1 MASWWY
7 VALSLEAQGLRVA
20 GLGGLFDLGNVPG
33 PAKSCVTGPTA
44 LIPLVW
50 RITAGRGG
58 KRKSEI
64 GKFCRSL
71 VDYCAKRTESVSL
84 ETSHRWGPLEPPPD
98 IASLLAPYVNYFK
111 IREGV
116 PADECF
122 GVLGFGSRWLFGS
135 IRTCRWNVSN
145 YSGHMLER
153 RVSEWEHTHSL

>member
-1 MASWWY
+1 M
-7 VALSLEAQGLRVA
+7 LHSLRKLRVRESPGSVGLLIQAMFQGLPSPVLQDPRLSFLLFGEELQGEEEGGNREVLPE
-20 GLGGLFDLGNVPG
+20 LGGLLRQANP
-33 PAKSCVTGPTA
+33 
-44 LIPLVW
+44 
-50 RITAGRGG
+50 
-58 KRKSEI
+58 
-64 GKFCRSL
+64 
-71 VDYCAKRTESVSL
+71 ESVSL